1 MHAPPL
7 LLPPGKPRILL
18 NSPNGVR
25 DDLKLLEVD
34 SALLD
39 YILQHGVVIKG
50 AESEEAVLC
59 SCNKTYALK
68 YVETTN
74 TQLLVQPE
82 QEAGQDGQSASQ
94 RDCASSQ
101 TDMDSQDQFGNQGLQ
116 TQMDKLRSRATLP
129 PVVVHASTKAH
140 IEVVECAPRLERLQ
154 QLLAERP
161 YGAEDEEA
169 EEEEEEAPGQQAGLY
184 TTQQLQALVQASDE
198 EVLEELRAL
207 HAVQL
212 GPHWRLVEPG
222 YLGQLLELLVLSAQA
237 LGQAL
242 DRLDPDCL
250 TSSMAADGCRP
261 ELVRHCLH
269 VFGHPQQAAAGPQAT
284 TWALDNKK
292 VCVHWALKVLSRPEP
307 LSLAAGASP
316 SSHASTDGPADPGC
330 SGFTWGLPAFMA
342 AWQAAVPG
350 GMEPRMELL
359 RGEVLVQGSGAG
371 ARVQLFSVRA
381 LPSEPSARF
390 HALFSMQP
398 RWEGSELEPYLADLK
413 VPGKTAGA
421 LLLKYTRASQPTPDG
436 PVYYTAR

>member
-39 YILQHGVVIKG
+39 YILQHGLVRRYAALDGVSDLHAVHGRVVIKG

-82 QEAGQDGQSASQ
+82 Q
-94 RDCASSQ
+94 
-101 TDMDSQDQFGNQGLQ
+101 
-116 TQMDKLRSRATLP
+116 LRSRATLP

-169 EEEEEEAPGQQAGLY
+169 EEEEEAAPGQQAGLY

-242 DRLDPDCL
+242 DRLDPDSL

-330 SGFTWGLPAFMA
+330 SGHTWGMPAFMA